1 MGMNG
6 DGDKT
11 TSQSCNLNGD
21 EPKGIRKGALLLCLG
36 TPSQWP
42 PLYFLLV
49 NRILAKE
56 TFSMP
61 KTRQS
66 CNNRWGWRF
75 LPSPLEFTEPN
86 ELFGALFITLSGKKK
101 PSGRPGSFR
110 KESLFLFIH
119 SKIEIMDFRS
129 IIFGLFSNLN
139 VDSDSIGILIEDSS

>member
-1 MGMNG
+1 MNG

-75 LPSPLEFTEPN
+75 LPSPLEFTEPRN
-86 ELFGALFITLSGKKK
+86 DG
-101 PSGRPGSFR
+101 
-110 KESLFLFIH
+110 FLNTT
-119 SKIEIMDFRS
+119 
-129 IIFGLFSNLN
+129 FS
-139 VDSDSIGILIEDSS
+139 LIENHLIKKGP

>member
-1 MGMNG
+1 MNG

-66 CNNRWGWRF
+66 RNNRWGWRF
-75 LPSPLEFTEPN
+75 LPSPLEFTEP
-86 ELFGALFITLSGKKK
+86 
-101 PSGRPGSFR
+101 
-110 KESLFLFIH
+110 LFLQSNNHKQWI
-119 SKIEIMDFRS
+119 RP
-129 IIFGLFSNLN
+129 LFL
-139 VDSDSIGILIEDSS
+139 LLRLF